1 VTLTDR
7 VKNILLTPRTE
18 WPAIDAEPAGIG
30 DIYRAY
36 VIPLAAIPA
45 VAGFVGL
52 SVVGLE
58 LAELGTVRIP
68 FFPGLMTAILQFGLS
83 LALVYV
89 MGAIINGL
97 APTFGGTQNTI
108 AAFKVAA
115 YSYTPAWL
123 AGIFSLIPSLAF
135 LGILGLYSLYLLYL
149 GLPALMRTPADKS
162 IVYTAVVVLAGL
174 VLNLVVASLVGTL
187 VGVRP
192 G

>member
-1 VTLTDR
+1 MTLTDR